1 MIDIHC
7 HILNQLDDGPKTE
20 TGSLAMAQQAIAE
33 GFTDIIATPH
43 HLKGDYF
50 NLRPSVAEH
59 VAELNEAIKDNGM
72 ELQVHVGQEVRLHG
86 EIIEGL
92 KNGDLASL
100 AGSRYVL
107 IEFPTQS
114 IPVFTEQLF
123 YDLQMAGYVPVIAH
137 PERNF
142 EIMENP
148 ERLYEF
154 VSHGALAQL
163 TWSSLDGKFGK
174 KSKKSS
180 EILLE
185 NQLVHFLATDAH
197 DTVRR
202 PLLHTEIEQRLVKK
216 IDPRYVDYLKENGA
230 KVLKNDVI
238 IAEDYTMPSQKRFFL
253 F

>member
-7 HILNQLDDGPKTE
+7 HILNQVDDGPKTE
-20 TGSLAMAQQAIAE
+20 TASLAMAQQAEAE

-50 NLRPSVAEH
+50 NLRPSVVEH
-59 VAELNEAIKDNGM
+59 VAELNSAIKDNDINIT
-72 ELQVHVGQEVRLHG
+72 VHVGQEIRLHG

-100 AGSRYVL
+100 AGSRYAL

-197 DTVRR
+197 DTTRR
-202 PLLHTEIEQRLVKK
+202 PLLHKEIEERLVKK
-216 IDPRYVDYLKENGA
+216 IGANQVQELKDNA
-230 KVLKNDVI
+230 IKVLKNDI
-238 IAEDYTMPSQKRFFL
+238 IVADDYTVPSQKRFFL